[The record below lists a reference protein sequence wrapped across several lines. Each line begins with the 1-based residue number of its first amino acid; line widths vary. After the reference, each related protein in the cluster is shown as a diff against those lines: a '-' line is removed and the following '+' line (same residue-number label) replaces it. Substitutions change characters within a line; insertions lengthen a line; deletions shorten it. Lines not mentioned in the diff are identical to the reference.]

1 MGGDVG
7 KGEVEGDGEVGE
19 DVEKRRRLM
28 WRRGEQETEREREEE
43 RERKRRG
50 REGEG
55 GRERAQGERKG
66 RSPLIIFLMLFA
78 VGIEGCTCLC

>member
-7 KGEVEGDGEVGE
+7 EGQVEGDGEVGE
-19 DVEKRRRLM
+19 DVEKWRRLM

-55 GRERAQGERKG
+55 GREREHRVRERG
-66 RSPLIIFLMLFA
+66 DHR
-78 VGIEGCTCLC
+78 